1 MKRCNRAN
9 PVSPQTLSSTS
20 LQRLHRIADRRRISP
35 FDALHPDIARWCAE
49 HLRTPTPP
57 QQDALPPGLARNN
70 LLVASPTGT
79 GKTLAAFL
87 PIFSRLACKRDADEL
102 FPRTYALYISPL
114 RALGYDVEHNLRRP
128 LREIGL
134 LERPNSERAQKR
146 RGRLRE
152 RFVRT
157 GVRTG
162 DTPQQERRLLLARPP
177 HILVT
182 TPESLAVMLAMES
195 YRRTLRT
202 IETVVIDEV
211 HAIAGNKR
219 GSQLALLLE
228 SLEELVDAPFNRV
241 GLSATVAPLDRVA
254 NFVTGG
260 RPCEV
265 VDHRGLRAIE
275 IDIDV
280 PFTGA
285 VAPLAKVAHRAAEL
299 AQQERT
305 TLVFTNVRSQAERV
319 AHFMREVL
327 DTPLEELG
335 EENAPRKNL
344 SALGVHHSALE
355 RSVRHRVE
363 AALRAGDLR
372 TVVCS
377 SSLELGVDIG
387 CIDRVLIVGGAR
399 GTTASLQRIGRA
411 GHRPG
416 AVARGSVI
424 AQDRDDIIEAAA
436 TRRCIADG
444 QIDEV
449 AIPQAPLDVL
459 AQWMVG
465 SVCYDKRVTIDELLR
480 IARRTY
486 PYRSLERDDVVRTAR
501 YLSGSEFGGDA
512 VHVQRLGFD
521 GNAIYGLGRE
531 VCSAY
536 FENVGTIPDEQQTF
550 VRVVGDPNNAVGRVE
565 ESFASDLKVG
575 DVFVLNGR
583 ALRVREINASGVVAE
598 PSSGRPTVPQWSSH
612 MKGVPPALAR
622 EIAHLRLR
630 VAELLTRHDA
640 SEAHAFLRTRYGLD
654 SNQAAH
660 VVRYIAQQ
668 QAISA
673 VPSPTK
679 PIVEVYRV
687 DGRQSAV
694 FHTCAG
700 RRVNETLGRLVGAR
714 VFAACGANSEIT
726 TDDNGFIIVLPRGR
740 TLPDALW
747 ERLLGVAEF
756 ERDLLEGLRS
766 SHLLR
771 NHFRYVANT
780 GLLVL
785 RRAAGRSLRRSS
797 QRWNSAKIFERLW
810 YRDRN
815 FPLLRETLRTVTR
828 DLLDAP
834 AALAYLEALEGPP
847 RVLHPPAASP
857 FTFGIITSSFGDTV
871 VLDDRATMVDALHE
885 RVLEYARG
893 PQVELAPGAVALT
906 HGVLWLEASRTLIAA
921 DAHLAYEE
929 VIGGALPLWSTDESL
944 RALLALARHADARE
958 IVLLGDVIHGSRMS
972 PGAAD
977 KVGKTLAVLRE
988 QCALTLIA
996 GNHEGRTRG
1005 RAVLGATHEA
1015 IERDG
1020 WTLVHG
1026 DRPVTAPRVIAGHL
1040 HPSVALGG
1048 GAHAPAFVA
1057 SPRLIV
1063 VPALTPYSNGLNVLS
1078 SECTQAL
1085 ERFVKSTDGCN
1096 VVVSTPERVYPFG
1109 SLERLR
1115 NLSKAV

>member
-1 MKRCNRAN
+1 MHA
-9 PVSPQTLSSTS
+9 
-20 LQRLHRIADRRRISP
+20 
-35 FDALHPDIARWCAE
+35 
-49 HLRTPTPP
+49 PTPP
-57 QQDALPPGLARNN
+57 QRDALAPGLERKH

-87 PIFSRLACKRDADEL
+87 PIFSRLAQRRDDDEL

-128 LREIGL
+128 LRAMGL

-152 RFVRT
+152 HFVRT

-162 DTPQQERRLLLARPP
+162 DTPQQERRLMLARPP

-182 TPESLAVMLAMES
+182 TPESLAVMLGMES

-202 IETVVIDEV
+202 LETVVIDEV

-228 SLEELVDAPFNRV
+228 SLEELVETPFNRV

-254 NFVTGG
+254 AFVSGG
-260 RPCEV
+260 RPCEI

-275 IDIDV
+275 IDIAV

-285 VAPLAKVAHRAAEL
+285 IAPLATVAHHAAEL
-299 AQQERT
+299 SKKERT

-319 AHFMREVL
+319 AHFMRAVIDE
-327 DTPLEELG
+327 PIEELQP
-335 EENAPRKNL
+335 ESEAPKNL

-387 CIDRVLIVGGAR
+387 FIDRVFIVGGAR
-399 GTTASLQRIGRA
+399 GTTATLQRIGRA
-411 GHRPG
+411 GHRPD
-416 AVARGSVI
+416 AIARGTVV

-449 AIPQAPLDVL
+449 VIPDAPLDVL

-465 SVCYDKRVTIDELLR
+465 SVCYDKRIVVDDLLR
-480 IARRTY
+480 IARRAY
-486 PYRSLERDDVVRTAR
+486 PYRHLQRDDLIRCAK
-501 YLSGSEFGGDA
+501 YLSGAGFGADE

-521 GNAIYGLGRE
+521 GEAVYGLGRE
-531 VCSAY
+531 VCAAF

-550 VRVVGDPNNAVGRVE
+550 VRVVGDPSNAIGRVE
-565 ESFASDLKVG
+565 ESFASDLRVG
-575 DVFVLNGR
+575 DVFLLSGR
-583 ALRVREINASGVVAE
+583 TLRVKEIGNTGIVAE
-598 PSSGRPTVPQWSSH
+598 PHAGRPNVPQWSSH

-622 EIAHLRLR
+622 EISNLRVR
-630 VAELLTRHDA
+630 VAELLERRDPA
-640 SEAHAFLRTRYGLD
+640 GAHAFLRTRYGLEGT
-654 SNQAAH
+654 QAAH

-673 VPSPTK
+673 VPTPTR
-679 PIVEVYRV
+679 PVVEVYRI

-700 RRVNETLGRLVGAR
+700 RRVNETLGRIVGAR
-714 VFAACGANSEIT
+714 VFAACGANSQIT
-726 TDDNGFIIVLPRGR
+726 TDDNGFIIVLPPGR

-756 ERDLLEGLRS
+756 DRDLLEGLRS

-785 RRAAGRSLRRSS
+785 RRSGGRSLRRSS
-797 QRWNSAKIFERLW
+797 QRWNSTKIFERLW
-810 YRDRN
+810 NRDRE
-815 FPLLRETLRTVTR
+815 FPLLRETFRTVTR

-834 AALAYLEALEGPP
+834 GARAYLESIEGLP

-857 FTFGIITSSFGDTV
+857 FTFGIVTSSFGDSV
-871 VLDDRATMVDALHE
+871 VLDDRATMVEALHE
-885 RVLEYARG
+885 RVLEFARG
-893 PQVELAPGAVALT
+893 PQLELEPGVIGLT
-906 HGVLWLEASRTLIAA
+906 HGVLLLEASRTLVAA
-921 DAHLAYEE
+921 DAHFGYEE
-929 VIGGALPLWSTDESL
+929 VIGGALPLWSTAEGL
-944 RALLALARHADARE
+944 QNLLALARQTEARE
-958 IVLLGDVIHGSRMS
+958 IVLLGDILHGARMS
-972 PGAAD
+972 TGAARV
-977 KVGKTLAVLRE
+977 VGEALALLRA
-988 QCALTLIA
+988 QCELTLIA

-1005 RAVLGATHEA
+1005 VAVLGPTHDL

-1026 DRPVTAPRVIAGHL
+1026 DKPVAASRVIVGHL
-1040 HPSVALGG
+1040 HPSVPLGG

-1057 SPRLIV
+1057 APQLIV
-1063 VPALTPYSNGLNVLS
+1063 VPALTPYSSGLNVLS
-1078 SECTQAL
+1078 REGTQAL
-1085 ERFVKSTDGCN
+1085 QHFVKSTAPCT
-1096 VVVSTPERVYPFG
+1096 VVISTADRVYRFG
-1109 SLERLR
+1109 SLDDLR
-1115 NLSKAV
+1115 STVMLPVGQGPRMRRRRS